1 MRSLTHRENGSE
13 SSEGM
18 DPLQLQ
24 PLWVLHAMLACTVLA
39 PAPTLK
45 ESTVIC
51 SGFCSRLYYFGFNAA
66 WRAIK
71 TGTQVSR
78 TSLLATL
85 PSSMRFMAP

>member
-1 MRSLTHRENGSE
+1 
-13 SSEGM
+13 M
-18 DPLQLQ
+18 DPLQLR

-45 ESTVIC
+45 ESTVIG
-51 SGFCSRLYYFGFNAA
+51 SGFDSRLYYRGFKAS

-85 PSSMRFMAP
+85 PSNMRFIAP